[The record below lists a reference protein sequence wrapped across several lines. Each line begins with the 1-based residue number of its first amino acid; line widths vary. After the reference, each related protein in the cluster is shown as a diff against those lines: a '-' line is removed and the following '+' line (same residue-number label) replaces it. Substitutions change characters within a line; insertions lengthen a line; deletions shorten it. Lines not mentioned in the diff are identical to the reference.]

1 MPFRRNLHGRQR
13 GSEPDVH
20 HSRARTLRALWLA
33 WKGSPGSRQDPPFHS
48 LARSGNPR
56 GFSLIE
62 YLFAIFLVL
71 IAALVMAATLP
82 LANAVRARADRHN
95 RALNIA
101 QKQLESIKALGYAS
115 ITPAGLH
122 QAGLVESPVPDGQ
135 GRLSFTSV
143 DSAQFDAPSQ
153 VLPDGRGYV
162 VLTSLRLDLVQITV
176 LVEWRERSGTRQV
189 MLSTYVANK

>member
-1 MPFRRNLHGRQR
+1 M
-13 GSEPDVH
+13 H
-20 HSRARTLRALWLA
+20 HPRARTLRALWLA
-33 WKGSPGSRQDPPFHS
+33 WKGSPGFRQDHPFHS

-71 IAALVMAATLP
+71 IAALLMAATLP

-101 QKQLESIKALGYAS
+101 QKQLEAIKAQGYANVS
-115 ITPAGLH
+115 GTRLFEVGL
-122 QAGLVESPVPDGQ
+122 LDSPTPDGS
-135 GRLSFTSV
+135 GRFSFTNT
-143 DSAQFDAPSQ
+143 DTAFFDAPSQ

-176 LVEWRERSGTRQV
+176 LVEW
-189 MLSTYVANK
+189 

>member
-1 MPFRRNLHGRQR
+1 
-13 GSEPDVH
+13 
-20 HSRARTLRALWLA
+20 
-33 WKGSPGSRQDPPFHS
+33 
-48 LARSGNPR
+48 
-56 GFSLIE
+56 
-62 YLFAIFLVL
+62 
-71 IAALVMAATLP
+71 MAATLP

-135 GRLSFTSV
+135 GRLSFTRV